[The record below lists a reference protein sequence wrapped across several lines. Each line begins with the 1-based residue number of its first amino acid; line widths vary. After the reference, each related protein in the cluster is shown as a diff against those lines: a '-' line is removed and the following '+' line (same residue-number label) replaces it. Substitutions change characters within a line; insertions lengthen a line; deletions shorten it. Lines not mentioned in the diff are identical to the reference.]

1 MSFTTHPSPRRIARA
16 ALSLGTAAALVATLG
31 APASFAAP
39 AKANGTEHAKAHTTI
54 SSLSSAQQKAG
65 FNRFV
70 ITYTDSALNAGGIN
84 WASPAGTQV
93 ATWSDALYAGITSD
107 VKSIDDLL
115 KVKTSY
121 VRTTA
126 QKATVVTLSSKL
138 TAEQAEKYMAALSSN
153 ASVASV
159 EPDLLRRPNARP
171 NGRTKAAATQ
181 AKPAAQAATTPEVT
195 APNDTLYPQ
204 QWNLHGTKGISAPEA
219 WQTTQGAGV
228 TVAVI
233 DSGIVKHP
241 DLDANVLPG
250 YDFITEP
257 SIARDGNGRDS
268 DPTDQGNWE
277 EAGVCDADSEASE
290 SNWHGTHV
298 AGSIAAIMNNK
309 RGIVG
314 VAPNSKILP
323 VRALGMCGGYDS
335 DIADAMV
342 WAAGGTVEG
351 VPANSNPAKIIN
363 LSLGGEGTCPA
374 TYSKAIAE
382 VNKRGAILVVAAGND
397 GQDTSKVAPAN
408 CGGSIVVGATD
419 QEGKRSDFSNYGKL
433 VDVSAPGSSIMST
446 VDLGTTV
453 SKGAGYTEYD
463 GTSMAAPQV
472 AGVIALMKSVDPSLT
487 AERAK
492 QILKQSSKPLTC
504 DVNAC
509 GSGIVNA
516 ASALAMVQGKK
527 DPNPQVKP
535 WPKRAPKH
543 PTRAARVGYVT
554 NPAVNHNP
562 PFLIT
567 PGGLIPGQ

>member
-1 MSFTTHPSPRRIARA
+1 MSFTTHPSARGIART
-16 ALSLGTAAALVATLG
+16 ALSLGTAATLVATLG
-31 APASFAAP
+31 TPASFAAP
-39 AKANGTEHAKAHTTI
+39 AKANSTERTKAHTTI

-70 ITYTDSALNAGGIN
+70 ITYTDSALNAGGVN

-93 ATWSDALYAGITSD
+93 ATWSDSLYQGLTSE
-107 VKSIDDLL
+107 VQSVDDLF
-115 KVKTSY
+115 KIKTNY

-126 QKATVVTLSSKL
+126 QKATVVTVSSKL
-138 TAEQAEKYMAALSSN
+138 TAEQAEKYMATLSSN
-153 ASVASV
+153 PSVASV
-159 EPDLLRRPNARP
+159 EPDLLRRSTART
-171 NGRTKAAATQ
+171 RTATTSKVAQ
-181 AKPAAQAATTPEVT
+181 VAQAAQASNQVV

-204 QWNLHGTKGISAPEA
+204 QWNLHGTKGLAAPEA
-219 WQTTQGAGV
+219 WKTIQGAGV

-277 EAGVCDADSEASE
+277 EAGVCGADSEASE

-314 VAPNSKILP
+314 VAPSTKILP

-433 VDVSAPGSSIMST
+433 VDVSAPGSGIMST

-453 SKGAGYTEYD
+453 STGAGYTEYD

-472 AGVIALMKSVDPSLT
+472 AGVIALMKSVDPSLN

-527 DPNPQVKP
+527 DPNPAAKP

-567 PGGLIPGQ
+567 AHGLIPGQ

>member
-1 MSFTTHPSPRRIARA
+1 MSFTTHPSARGVA
-16 ALSLGTAAALVATLG
+16 RTALSLGTAAALVTTLG

-39 AKANGTEHAKAHTTI
+39 AKANGAERAKAHTTI

-93 ATWSDALYAGITSD
+93 ATWSDALYAGISSD
-107 VKSIDDLL
+107 VKSIDELL

-138 TAEQAEKYMAALSSN
+138 TAEQAEKYMATLSSN
-153 ASVASV
+153 PSVASV
-159 EPDLLRRPNARP
+159 EPDLLRRSNARAR
-171 NGRTKAAATQ
+171 GAATSKVAQ
-181 AKPAAQAATTPEVT
+181 VAKVAQASDQVV

-204 QWNLHGTKGISAPEA
+204 QWNLHGTKGLAAPEA
-219 WQTTQGAGV
+219 WKTAQGAGV

-277 EAGVCDADSEASE
+277 EAGVCDADAEASE

-314 VAPNSKILP
+314 VAPSTKILP

-419 QEGKRSDFSNYGKL
+419 QDGKRSDFSNYGKL
-433 VDVSAPGSSIMST
+433 VDVSAPGSGIMST

-453 SKGAGYTEYD
+453 STGAGYTEYD

-527 DPNPQVKP
+527 DPNPVAKP

-567 PGGLIPGQ
+567 AHGLIPGQ

>member
-1 MSFTTHPSPRRIARA
+1 MSFTTHPSARRIART

-39 AKANGTEHAKAHTTI
+39 AKANGAERAKAHTTI

-93 ATWSDALYAGITSD
+93 STWSDALYQGISSD
-107 VKSIDDLL
+107 VKSIDELL

-138 TAEQAEKYMAALSSN
+138 TAEQAEKYMATLSSN
-153 ASVASV
+153 PSVASV
-159 EPDLLRRPNARP
+159 EPDLLRHSNARAR
-171 NGRTKAAATQ
+171 GAATSKVAQ
-181 AKPAAQAATTPEVT
+181 VAKAAQASDQVV

-204 QWNLHGTKGISAPEA
+204 QWNLHGTKGLAALEA
-219 WQTTQGAGV
+219 WKTTQGAGV

-419 QEGKRSDFSNYGKL
+419 QNGKRSDFSNYGKI

-453 SKGAGYTEYD
+453 STGAGYTEYD

-472 AGVIALMKSVDPSLT
+472 AGVIALMKSVDPSLN

-504 DVNAC
+504 DVNGC

-527 DPNPQVKP
+527 DPNPQAKP

-567 PGGLIPGQ
+567 PGGLIPGR

>member
-1 MSFTTHPSPRRIARA
+1 MSFTTHPSARGIART
-16 ALSLGTAAALVATLG
+16 ALSLGTAATLVATLG

-39 AKANGTEHAKAHTTI
+39 AKANSAERAKAHTTI
-54 SSLSSAQQKAG
+54 SSLSSEQQKAG

-93 ATWSDALYAGITSD
+93 ATWNDALYQGLTSE
-107 VKSIDDLL
+107 VKSVDDLF
-115 KVKTSY
+115 KIKTNY

-126 QKATVVTLSSKL
+126 QKATVVTVSSKL
-138 TAEQAEKYMAALSSN
+138 TAEQAEKYMATLSSN
-153 ASVASV
+153 PSVASV
-159 EPDLLRRPNARP
+159 EPDLLRRSTART
-171 NGRTKAAATQ
+171 RTATTSKVAQ
-181 AKPAAQAATTPEVT
+181 VAQAAQASNQVV

-204 QWNLHGTKGISAPEA
+204 QWNLHDAKGLAAPEA
-219 WQTTQGAGV
+219 WKTTQGAGV

-257 SIARDGNGRDS
+257 SIARDSNGRDS

-277 EAGVCDADSEASE
+277 EAGVCGADSEASE

-314 VAPNSKILP
+314 VAPSTKILP

-433 VDVSAPGSSIMST
+433 VDVSAPGSGIMST

-453 SKGAGYTEYD
+453 STGAGYTEYD

-527 DPNPQVKP
+527 DPNPAAKP

-567 PGGLIPGQ
+567 AHGLIPGQ

>member
-1 MSFTTHPSPRRIARA
+1 MSFTTHPSARGVA
-16 ALSLGTAAALVATLG
+16 RTALSLGTAAALVTTLG

-39 AKANGTEHAKAHTTI
+39 AKANGAERAKAHTTI

-93 ATWSDALYAGITSD
+93 ATWSDALYAGISSD
-107 VKSIDDLL
+107 VKSIDELL

-138 TAEQAEKYMAALSSN
+138 TAEQAEKYMATLSSN
-153 ASVASV
+153 PSVASV
-159 EPDLLRRPNARP
+159 EPDLLRRSNARAR
-171 NGRTKAAATQ
+171 GAATSKVAQ
-181 AKPAAQAATTPEVT
+181 VAKVAQASDQVV

-204 QWNLHGTKGISAPEA
+204 QWNLHGTKGLAAPEA
-219 WQTTQGAGV
+219 WKTAQGAGV

-277 EAGVCDADSEASE
+277 EAGVCDAYSEASE

-314 VAPNSKILP
+314 VAPSTKILP

-419 QEGKRSDFSNYGKL
+419 QDGKRSDFSNYGKL
-433 VDVSAPGSSIMST
+433 VDVSAPGSGIMST

-453 SKGAGYTEYD
+453 STGAGYTEYD

-527 DPNPQVKP
+527 DPNPVAKP

-567 PGGLIPGQ
+567 AHGLIPGQ

>member
-1 MSFTTHPSPRRIARA
+1 MSFTTHPSSRRIARV
-16 ALSLGTAAALVATLG
+16 ALSMGTAAALVASLG
-31 APASFAAP
+31 APATFAAP
-39 AKANGTEHAKAHTTI
+39 AQANSTERAKAHTTI
-54 SSLSSAQQKAG
+54 SSLSSEQQKAG

-70 ITYTDSALNAGGIN
+70 ITYTDSALNAGDIN

-93 ATWSDALYAGITSD
+93 ATWSDSLYQGLTSE
-107 VKSIDDLL
+107 VKSVDDLF
-115 KVKTSY
+115 KIKTNY

-126 QKATVVTLSSKL
+126 QKATVVTTSSKL

-153 ASVASV
+153 ASVESV
-159 EPDLLRRPNARP
+159 EPDLLRRSTAR
-171 NGRTKAAATQ
+171 RQATSTLAKAATALKTQ
-181 AKPAAQAATTPEVT
+181 AAVT
-195 APNDTLYPQ
+195 PNDTLYPQ
-204 QWNLHGTKGISAPEA
+204 QWNLHDAKGISTPEA
-219 WQTTQGAGV
+219 WATTQGSGV

-257 SIARDGNGRDS
+257 SIARDGNGRDA

-277 EAGVCDADSEASE
+277 EAGVCAADSEASE

-309 RGIVG
+309 RGIAG
-314 VAPNSKILP
+314 VAPNAKILP
-323 VRALGMCGGYDS
+323 LRALGMCGGYDS

-351 VPANSNPAKIIN
+351 VPANTHPAQIIN

-397 GQDTSKVAPAN
+397 NQDTSKIAPAN
-408 CGGSIVVGATD
+408 CGGSIVVGSTN
-419 QEGKRSDFSNYGKL
+419 QKGQRSDFSNYGKI
-433 VDVSAPGSSIMST
+433 VDVSAPGDGIMST

-453 SKGAGYTEYD
+453 STGAGYTEYD

-472 AGVIALMKSVDPSLT
+472 AGIIALMKSVDSSLT
-487 AERAK
+487 ADRAK
-492 QILKQSSKPLTC
+492 QVLKQSAKPLTC
-504 DVNAC
+504 NVNAC
-509 GSGIVNA
+509 GAGIANA
-516 ASALAMVQGKK
+516 ASALEVLQGKNATPAHPK
-527 DPNPQVKP
+527 
-535 WPKRAPKH
+535 PKRAPKY
-543 PTRAARVGYVT
+543 PTRAARTGYVT
-554 NPAVNHNP
+554 NPTTNHNP

>member
-1 MSFTTHPSPRRIARA
+1 MSFTTHPSARGVA
-16 ALSLGTAAALVATLG
+16 RTALSLGTAAALVTTLG

-39 AKANGTEHAKAHTTI
+39 AKANGAERAKAHTTI

-93 ATWSDALYAGITSD
+93 ATWNDGLYQGLTSE
-107 VKSIDDLL
+107 VKSVDDLF
-115 KVKTSY
+115 KIKTSY

-153 ASVASV
+153 PSVASV
-159 EPDLLRRPNARP
+159 EPDLLRRSNART
-171 NGRTKAAATQ
+171 RTAANSKVAQ
-181 AKPAAQAATTPEVT
+181 VAQAAQASNQVV

-204 QWNLHGTKGISAPEA
+204 QWNLHGTKSLATPEA
-219 WQTTQGAGV
+219 WKTTQGAGV

-277 EAGVCDADSEASE
+277 EAGVCGADAEASE

-314 VAPNSKILP
+314 VAPSTKILP

-419 QEGKRSDFSNYGKL
+419 QNGKRSDFSNYGKI

-453 SKGAGYTEYD
+453 STGAGYTEYD

-472 AGVIALMKSVDPSLT
+472 AGVIALMKSVDPSLN

-504 DVNAC
+504 DVNGC

-527 DPNPQVKP
+527 DPNPQAKP

-567 PGGLIPGQ
+567 AHGLIPGQ

>member
-1 MSFTTHPSPRRIARA
+1 MSFTTHPSARGIART
-16 ALSLGTAAALVATLG
+16 ALSLGTAATLVATLG

-39 AKANGTEHAKAHTTI
+39 AKANSAERAKAHTTI
-54 SSLSSAQQKAG
+54 SSLSSKQQKAG

-70 ITYTDSALNAGGIN
+70 ITYTDSALNAGGVN

-93 ATWSDALYAGITSD
+93 ATWSDSLYQGLTSE
-107 VKSIDDLL
+107 VKSVDDLF
-115 KVKTSY
+115 KIKTNY

-138 TAEQAEKYMAALSSN
+138 TAEQAEKYMATLSSN
-153 ASVASV
+153 PSVASV
-159 EPDLLRRPNARP
+159 EPDLLRRSTART
-171 NGRTKAAATQ
+171 RTATTSKVAQ
-181 AKPAAQAATTPEVT
+181 VAQASNQVV

-204 QWNLHGTKGISAPEA
+204 QWNLHGTKGLAAPEA
-219 WQTTQGAGV
+219 WKTIQGAGV

-277 EAGVCDADSEASE
+277 EAGVCGADSEASE

-314 VAPNSKILP
+314 VAPSTKILP

-408 CGGSIVVGATD
+408 CGGSIVGGATD

-433 VDVSAPGSSIMST
+433 VDVSAPGSGIMST

-453 SKGAGYTEYD
+453 STGAGYTEYD

-527 DPNPQVKP
+527 DPNPAAKP

-554 NPAVNHNP
+554 NPAINHNP

-567 PGGLIPGQ
+567 AHGLIPGQ

>member
-1 MSFTTHPSPRRIARA
+1 MSFTTHPSARGVA
-16 ALSLGTAAALVATLG
+16 RTALSLGTAATLVATLG

-39 AKANGTEHAKAHTTI
+39 AQANSAEHAKAHTTI
-54 SSLSSAQQKAG
+54 SSLSSEQQKAG

-93 ATWSDALYAGITSD
+93 ATWNDALYRGLTSE
-107 VKSIDDLL
+107 VKSVDDLF
-115 KVKTSY
+115 KIKTSY

-153 ASVASV
+153 PSVASV
-159 EPDLLRRPNARP
+159 EPDLLRRSNART
-171 NGRTKAAATQ
+171 RTAANSKVAQ
-181 AKPAAQAATTPEVT
+181 VAQAAQASNQVV

-204 QWNLHGTKGISAPEA
+204 QWNLHGTKGLATPEA
-219 WQTTQGAGV
+219 WKTTQGAGV

-277 EAGVCDADSEASE
+277 EAGVCGADAEASE

-314 VAPNSKILP
+314 VAPSTKILP

-374 TYSKAIAE
+374 TYSKAITE

-419 QEGKRSDFSNYGKL
+419 QNGKRSDFSNYGKL

-472 AGVIALMKSVDPSLT
+472 AGVIALMKSVDPSLN

-504 DVNAC
+504 DVNGC

-527 DPNPQVKP
+527 DPNPQAKP

-567 PGGLIPGQ
+567 AHGLIPGQ

>member
-1 MSFTTHPSPRRIARA
+1 MSFTTHPSSRRVTRA
-16 ALSLGTAAALVATLG
+16 ALSTGTAAALVASLG
-31 APASFAAP
+31 APATFAAP
-39 AKANGTEHAKAHTTI
+39 AQTSNAARAAAHTTI
-54 SSLSSAQQKAG
+54 SSLSPEQQKAG

-70 ITYTDSALNAGGIN
+70 ITYTDNALNAGGIN

-93 ATWSDALYAGITSD
+93 ATWNDALYQGLTSE
-107 VKSIDDLL
+107 VKGVDDLF
-115 KVKTSY
+115 KIKTNY
-121 VRTTA
+121 VRTTS
-126 QKATVVTLSSKL
+126 QKATVVTTSSKL
-138 TAEQAEKYMAALSSN
+138 TAEQAEKYMATLSSN

-159 EPDLLRRPNARP
+159 EPDLLRHSSTRAR
-171 NGRTKAAATQ
+171 GAATSKVAQ
-181 AKPAAQAATTPEVT
+181 VAQAAQASNQAIT
-195 APNDTLYPQ
+195 PNDTLYPQ
-204 QWNLHGTKGISAPEA
+204 QWNLHDAKGISAPEA
-219 WQTTQGAGV
+219 WKTTQGAGV

-257 SIARDGNGRDS
+257 SIARDGNGRDA

-277 EAGVCDADSEASE
+277 EAGVCDSGSEASD

-314 VAPNSKILP
+314 VAPSSKILP

-351 VPANSNPAKIIN
+351 VPANSHPAKIIN

-397 GQDTSKVAPAN
+397 GQDASKVAPAN
-408 CGGSIVVGATD
+408 CGGSIVVGSTD
-419 QEGKRSDFSNYGKL
+419 QKGKRSDFSNYGKI
-433 VDVSAPGSSIMST
+433 VDVSAPGNTIMST

-453 SKGAGYTEYD
+453 STGAGYTEYD

-472 AGVIALMKSVDPSLT
+472 AGIIALMKSVDPSLT

-509 GSGIVNA
+509 GAGIVNA
-516 ASALAMVQGKK
+516 ASALAQLHGKQE
-527 DPNPQVKP
+527 PIVKP

-554 NPAVNHNP
+554 NPVVNHNP

-567 PGGLIPGQ
+567 GQGLIPGQ

>member
-1 MSFTTHPSPRRIARA
+1 MSFTTHPSARGVA
-16 ALSLGTAAALVATLG
+16 RTALSLGTAAALVTTLG

-39 AKANGTEHAKAHTTI
+39 AKANGAERAKAHTTI

-93 ATWSDALYAGITSD
+93 ATWNDALYQGLTSE
-107 VKSIDDLL
+107 VKSVDDLF
-115 KVKTSY
+115 KIKTSY

-153 ASVASV
+153 PSVASV
-159 EPDLLRRPNARP
+159 EPDLLRRSNART
-171 NGRTKAAATQ
+171 RTAANSKVAQ
-181 AKPAAQAATTPEVT
+181 VAQAAQASNQVV

-257 SIARDGNGRDS
+257 AIARDGNGRDS

-277 EAGVCDADSEASE
+277 EEGVCDSGSEASE

-298 AGSIAAIMNNK
+298 AGSIAAVMNNK

-314 VAPNSKILP
+314 VAPSTKILP

-419 QEGKRSDFSNYGKL
+419 QNGKRSDFSNYGKI
-433 VDVSAPGSSIMST
+433 VDVSAPGSNIMST

-453 SKGAGYTEYD
+453 STGAGYTEYD

-472 AGVIALMKSVDPSLT
+472 AGVIALMKSVDPSLN

-504 DVNAC
+504 DVNGC

-527 DPNPQVKP
+527 DPNPQAKP

-567 PGGLIPGQ
+567 AHGLIPGQ

>member
-1 MSFTTHPSPRRIARA
+1 MSFTTHPSSRRIARV
-16 ALSLGTAAALVATLG
+16 ALSMGTAAALVASLG
-31 APASFAAP
+31 APATFAAP
-39 AKANGTEHAKAHTTI
+39 AQANSTERAKAHTTI
-54 SSLSSAQQKAG
+54 SSLSSEQQKAG

-70 ITYTDSALNAGGIN
+70 ITYTDDALNAGDIN

-93 ATWSDALYAGITSD
+93 ATWSDSLYQGLTSE
-107 VKSIDDLL
+107 VKSVDDLF
-115 KVKTSY
+115 KIKTNY

-126 QKATVVTLSSKL
+126 QKATVVTVSSKL
-138 TAEQAEKYMAALSSN
+138 TAEQAEKYMATLSSN
-153 ASVASV
+153 PSVESV
-159 EPDLLRRPNARP
+159 EPDLLRRSTAR
-171 NGRTKAAATQ
+171 RQATSTLAKAASASKTQ
-181 AKPAAQAATTPEVT
+181 AAVT
-195 APNDTLYPQ
+195 PNDTLYPQ
-204 QWNLHGTKGISAPEA
+204 QWNLHDAKGISTPEA
-219 WQTTQGAGV
+219 WATTQGSGV

-257 SIARDGNGRDS
+257 SIARDGNGRDA

-277 EAGVCDADSEASE
+277 EAGVCAADSEASE

-309 RGIVG
+309 RGIAG
-314 VAPNSKILP
+314 VAPNAKILP
-323 VRALGMCGGYDS
+323 LRALGMCGGYDS

-351 VPANSNPAKIIN
+351 VPANTHPAQIIN

-397 GQDTSKVAPAN
+397 NQDTSKIAPAN
-408 CGGSIVVGATD
+408 CGGSIVVGSTN
-419 QEGKRSDFSNYGKL
+419 QKGQRSDFSNYGKI
-433 VDVSAPGSSIMST
+433 VDVSAPGDGIMST

-453 SKGAGYTEYD
+453 STGAGYTEYD

-472 AGVIALMKSVDPSLT
+472 AGIIALMKSVDPSLT
-487 AERAK
+487 ADRAK
-492 QILKQSSKPLTC
+492 QVLKQSAKPLTC
-504 DVNAC
+504 NVNAC
-509 GSGIVNA
+509 GAGIANA
-516 ASALAMVQGKK
+516 ASALEVLQGKNATPAHPK
-527 DPNPQVKP
+527 
-535 WPKRAPKH
+535 PKRAPKY
-543 PTRAARVGYVT
+543 PTRAARTGYVT
-554 NPAVNHNP
+554 NPTTNHNP

>member
-1 MSFTTHPSPRRIARA
+1 MSFTTHPSARGVARA

-31 APASFAAP
+31 TPASFAAP
-39 AKANGTEHAKAHTTI
+39 AKANGAERAKAHTTI

-93 ATWSDALYAGITSD
+93 ATWSDSLYQGISSD
-107 VKSIDDLL
+107 VKSIDELL

-153 ASVASV
+153 PSVASV
-159 EPDLLRRPNARP
+159 EPDLLRRSNARAR
-171 NGRTKAAATQ
+171 GAATSKVAQ
-181 AKPAAQAATTPEVT
+181 VAKAAQASDQVV

-204 QWNLHGTKGISAPEA
+204 QWNLHGTKGLAAPEA
-219 WQTTQGAGV
+219 WKTTQGAGV

>member
-1 MSFTTHPSPRRIARA
+1 MSFTTHPSARGVA
-16 ALSLGTAAALVATLG
+16 RTALSLGTAAALVTTLG

-39 AKANGTEHAKAHTTI
+39 AKANGAERAKAHTTI

-93 ATWSDALYAGITSD
+93 ATWNDGLYQGLTSE
-107 VKSIDDLL
+107 VKSVDDLF
-115 KVKTSY
+115 KIKTSY

-153 ASVASV
+153 PSVASV
-159 EPDLLRRPNARP
+159 EPDLLRRSNART
-171 NGRTKAAATQ
+171 RTAATSKVAQ
-181 AKPAAQAATTPEVT
+181 VAQAAQASNQVV

-204 QWNLHGTKGISAPEA
+204 QWNLHGTKGLAAPEA
-219 WQTTQGAGV
+219 WKTAQGAGV

-277 EAGVCDADSEASE
+277 EAGVCGADAEASE

-314 VAPNSKILP
+314 VAPSTKILP

-397 GQDTSKVAPAN
+397 GQDASKVAPAN

-419 QEGKRSDFSNYGKL
+419 QNGKRSDFSNYGKI
-433 VDVSAPGSSIMST
+433 VDVSAPGSNIMST

-453 SKGAGYTEYD
+453 STGAGYTEYD

-472 AGVIALMKSVDPSLT
+472 AGVIALMKSVDPSLN

-504 DVNAC
+504 DVNGC

-527 DPNPQVKP
+527 DPNPQAKP

-567 PGGLIPGQ
+567 AHGLIPGQ

>member
-1 MSFTTHPSPRRIARA
+1 MSFTTHPSSRRIARV
-16 ALSLGTAAALVATLG
+16 ALSMGTAAALVASLG
-31 APASFAAP
+31 APATFAAP
-39 AKANGTEHAKAHTTI
+39 AQTSNAARAAAHTTI
-54 SSLSSAQQKAG
+54 SSLSSDQQKAG

-70 ITYTDSALNAGGIN
+70 ITYTDNALNAGGIN

-93 ATWSDALYAGITSD
+93 ATWSDSLYSGITAD
-107 VKSIDDLL
+107 VQKIDDLL
-115 KVKTSY
+115 NIKTSY

-159 EPDLLRRPNARP
+159 EPDLMRRSSAR
-171 NGRTKAAATQ
+171 RQATSTLAKAASASKTQ
-181 AKPAAQAATTPEVT
+181 AAVT
-195 APNDTLYPQ
+195 PNDTLYPQ
-204 QWNLHGTKGISAPEA
+204 QWNLHDAKGISTPEA
-219 WQTTQGAGV
+219 WATTQGSGV

-277 EAGVCDADSEASE
+277 EAGVCGADSEASE

-309 RGIVG
+309 RGIAG
-314 VAPNSKILP
+314 VAPNAKILP
-323 VRALGMCGGYDS
+323 LRALGMCGGYDS

-351 VPANSNPAKIIN
+351 VPANTHPAQIIN

-397 GQDTSKVAPAN
+397 DQDTSKIAPAN
-408 CGGSIVVGATD
+408 CGGSIVVGSTN
-419 QEGKRSDFSNYGKL
+419 QKGQRSDFSNYGKI
-433 VDVSAPGSSIMST
+433 VDVSAPGDGIMST

-453 SKGAGYTEYD
+453 STGAGYTEYD

-472 AGVIALMKSVDPSLT
+472 AGIIALMKSVDPSLT
-487 AERAK
+487 ADRAK
-492 QILKQSSKPLTC
+492 QVLKQSAKPLTC

-509 GSGIVNA
+509 GAGIANA
-516 ASALAMVQGKK
+516 ASALEVLQGKNATPAHPK
-527 DPNPQVKP
+527 
-535 WPKRAPKH
+535 PKRAPKY
-543 PTRAARVGYVT
+543 PTRAARTGYVT
-554 NPAVNHNP
+554 NPTTNHNP

-567 PGGLIPGQ
+567 PNGLIPGQ

>member
-1 MSFTTHPSPRRIARA
+1 MSFTTHPSSRRIARV
-16 ALSLGTAAALVATLG
+16 ALSMGTAAALVASLG
-31 APASFAAP
+31 APATFAAP
-39 AKANGTEHAKAHTTI
+39 AQANSTERAKAHTTI
-54 SSLSSAQQKAG
+54 SSLSSEQQKAG

-70 ITYTDSALNAGGIN
+70 ITYTDSALNAGDIN

-93 ATWSDALYAGITSD
+93 ATWSDSLYQGLTSE
-107 VKSIDDLL
+107 VKSVDDLF
-115 KVKTSY
+115 KIKTNY

-126 QKATVVTLSSKL
+126 QKATVVTVSSKL
-138 TAEQAEKYMAALSSN
+138 TAEQAEKYMATLSSN
-153 ASVASV
+153 PSVESV
-159 EPDLLRRPNARP
+159 EPDLLRRSTAR
-171 NGRTKAAATQ
+171 RQATSTLAKAATALKTQ
-181 AKPAAQAATTPEVT
+181 AAVT
-195 APNDTLYPQ
+195 PNDTLYPQ
-204 QWNLHGTKGISAPEA
+204 QWNLHDAKGISTPEA
-219 WQTTQGAGV
+219 WATTQGSGV

-257 SIARDGNGRDS
+257 SIARDGNGRDA

-277 EAGVCDADSEASE
+277 EAGVCAADSEASE

-309 RGIVG
+309 RGIAG
-314 VAPNSKILP
+314 VAPNAKILP
-323 VRALGMCGGYDS
+323 LRALGMCGGYDS

-351 VPANSNPAKIIN
+351 VPANTHPAQIIN

-397 GQDTSKVAPAN
+397 DQDTSKIAPAN
-408 CGGSIVVGATD
+408 CGGSIVVGSTN
-419 QEGKRSDFSNYGKL
+419 QKGQRSDFSNYGKI
-433 VDVSAPGSSIMST
+433 VDVSAPGDGIMST

-453 SKGAGYTEYD
+453 STGAGYTEYD

-472 AGVIALMKSVDPSLT
+472 AGIIALMKSVDPSLT
-487 AERAK
+487 ADRAK
-492 QILKQSSKPLTC
+492 QVLKQSAKPLTC
-504 DVNAC
+504 NVNAC
-509 GSGIVNA
+509 GAGIANA
-516 ASALAMVQGKK
+516 ASALEVLQGKNATPAHPK
-527 DPNPQVKP
+527 
-535 WPKRAPKH
+535 PKRAPKY
-543 PTRAARVGYVT
+543 PTRTARTGYVT
-554 NPAVNHNP
+554 NPTTNHNP

>member
-1 MSFTTHPSPRRIARA
+1 MSFTTHPSARGVA
-16 ALSLGTAAALVATLG
+16 RTALSLGTAAALVTTLG

-39 AKANGTEHAKAHTTI
+39 AKANGAERAKAHTTI
-54 SSLSSAQQKAG
+54 SSLSSEQQKAG

-93 ATWSDALYAGITSD
+93 ATWNDALYQGLTSE
-107 VKSIDDLL
+107 VKSVDDLF
-115 KVKTSY
+115 KIKTNY

-138 TAEQAEKYMAALSSN
+138 TAEQAEKYMATLSSN
-153 ASVASV
+153 PSVASV
-159 EPDLLRRPNARP
+159 EPDLLRRSTARAR
-171 NGRTKAAATQ
+171 GAATSKVAQ
-181 AKPAAQAATTPEVT
+181 VAQASNQAV

-204 QWNLHGTKGISAPEA
+204 QWNLHGTKGLATPEA
-219 WQTTQGAGV
+219 WKTTQGAGV

-277 EAGVCDADSEASE
+277 EAGVCGADAEASE

-314 VAPNSKILP
+314 VAPSTKILP

-419 QEGKRSDFSNYGKL
+419 QNGKRSDFSNYGKI
-433 VDVSAPGSSIMST
+433 VDVSAPGSNIMST

-453 SKGAGYTEYD
+453 STGAGYTEYD

-472 AGVIALMKSVDPSLT
+472 AGVIALMKSVDPSLN

-504 DVNAC
+504 DVNGC

-527 DPNPQVKP
+527 DPNPQAKP

-567 PGGLIPGQ
+567 AHGLIPGQ

>member
-1 MSFTTHPSPRRIARA
+1 MSFTTHPSARGVA
-16 ALSLGTAAALVATLG
+16 RTALSLGTAAALVTTLG

-39 AKANGTEHAKAHTTI
+39 AKANGAERAKAHTAI
-54 SSLSSAQQKAG
+54 SSLSSEQQKAG

-93 ATWSDALYAGITSD
+93 ATWNDALYQGLTSE
-107 VKSIDDLL
+107 VKSVDDLF
-115 KVKTSY
+115 KIKTNY

-138 TAEQAEKYMAALSSN
+138 TAEQAEKYMATLSSN
-153 ASVASV
+153 PSVASV
-159 EPDLLRRPNARP
+159 EPDLLRRSTARAR
-171 NGRTKAAATQ
+171 GAATSKVAQ
-181 AKPAAQAATTPEVT
+181 VAQASNQAV

-204 QWNLHGTKGISAPEA
+204 QWNLHGTKGLAAPEA
-219 WQTTQGAGV
+219 WKTTQGAGV

-277 EAGVCDADSEASE
+277 EAGVCGADAEASE

-314 VAPNSKILP
+314 VAPSTKILP

-419 QEGKRSDFSNYGKL
+419 QNGKRSDFSNYGKI
-433 VDVSAPGSSIMST
+433 VDVSAPGSNIMST

-453 SKGAGYTEYD
+453 STGAGYTEYD

-472 AGVIALMKSVDPSLT
+472 AGVIALMKSVDPSLN

-527 DPNPQVKP
+527 DPNPQAKP

-567 PGGLIPGQ
+567 AHGLIPGQ

>member
-1 MSFTTHPSPRRIARA
+1 M
-16 ALSLGTAAALVATLG
+16 
-31 APASFAAP
+31 
-39 AKANGTEHAKAHTTI
+39 
-54 SSLSSAQQKAG
+54 
-65 FNRFV
+65 
-70 ITYTDSALNAGGIN
+70 
-84 WASPAGTQV
+84 
-93 ATWSDALYAGITSD
+93 
-107 VKSIDDLL
+107 
-115 KVKTSY
+115 
-121 VRTTA
+121 
-126 QKATVVTLSSKL
+126 
-138 TAEQAEKYMAALSSN
+138 
-153 ASVASV
+153 
-159 EPDLLRRPNARP
+159 
-171 NGRTKAAATQ
+171 
-181 AKPAAQAATTPEVT
+181 
-195 APNDTLYPQ
+195 
-204 QWNLHGTKGISAPEA
+204 
-219 WQTTQGAGV
+219 

-277 EAGVCDADSEASE
+277 EAGVCGADSEASE

-314 VAPNSKILP
+314 VAPSTKILP

-335 DIADAMV
+335 DIADAMI

-433 VDVSAPGSSIMST
+433 VDVSAPGSGIMST

-453 SKGAGYTEYD
+453 STGAGYTEYD

-527 DPNPQVKP
+527 DPNPAAKP

-567 PGGLIPGQ
+567 AHGLIPGQ

>member
-1 MSFTTHPSPRRIARA
+1 MSFTTHPSARGIART
-16 ALSLGTAAALVATLG
+16 ALSLGTAATLVATLG

-39 AKANGTEHAKAHTTI
+39 TKANSTERTKAHTTI

-70 ITYTDSALNAGGIN
+70 ITYTDSALNAGGVN

-93 ATWSDALYAGITSD
+93 ATWSDSLYQGLASE
-107 VKSIDDLL
+107 VKSVDDLF
-115 KVKTSY
+115 KIKTNY

-153 ASVASV
+153 PSVASV
-159 EPDLLRRPNARP
+159 EPDLLRRSNART
-171 NGRTKAAATQ
+171 RTATTSKVAQ
-181 AKPAAQAATTPEVT
+181 VAQASQASNQVV

-204 QWNLHGTKGISAPEA
+204 QWNLHGTKGLAAPEA
-219 WQTTQGAGV
+219 WKTTQGAGV

-277 EAGVCDADSEASE
+277 EAGVCGADSEASE

-314 VAPNSKILP
+314 VAPSTKILP

-335 DIADAMV
+335 DIADAMI

-433 VDVSAPGSSIMST
+433 VDVSAPGSGIMST

-453 SKGAGYTEYD
+453 STGAGYTEYD

-527 DPNPQVKP
+527 DPNPAAKP

-567 PGGLIPGQ
+567 PGGLIPGR

>member
-1 MSFTTHPSPRRIARA
+1 MSFTTHPSSRRIARV
-16 ALSLGTAAALVATLG
+16 ALSMGTAAALVASLG
-31 APASFAAP
+31 APATFAAP
-39 AKANGTEHAKAHTTI
+39 AQTSNAARAAAHTTI
-54 SSLSSAQQKAG
+54 SSLSSEQQKAG

-70 ITYTDSALNAGGIN
+70 ITYTDSALNAGDIN

-93 ATWSDALYAGITSD
+93 ATWSDSLYQGLTSE
-107 VKSIDDLL
+107 VKSVDDLF
-115 KVKTSY
+115 KIKTNY

-126 QKATVVTLSSKL
+126 QKATVVTTSSKL

-159 EPDLLRRPNARP
+159 EPDLMRRSSAR
-171 NGRTKAAATQ
+171 RQATSTLAKAASASKTQ
-181 AKPAAQAATTPEVT
+181 AAVT
-195 APNDTLYPQ
+195 PNDTLYPQ
-204 QWNLHGTKGISAPEA
+204 QWNLHDAKGISTPEA
-219 WQTTQGAGV
+219 WATTQGSGV

-257 SIARDGNGRDS
+257 SIARDGNGRDA

-277 EAGVCDADSEASE
+277 EAGVCAADSEASE

-309 RGIVG
+309 RGIAG
-314 VAPNSKILP
+314 VAPNAKILP
-323 VRALGMCGGYDS
+323 LRALGMCGGYDS

-351 VPANSNPAKIIN
+351 VPANTHPAQIIN

-397 GQDTSKVAPAN
+397 DQDTSKIAPAN
-408 CGGSIVVGATD
+408 CGGSIVVGSTN
-419 QEGKRSDFSNYGKL
+419 QKGQRSDFSNYGKI
-433 VDVSAPGSSIMST
+433 VDVSAPGDGIMST

-453 SKGAGYTEYD
+453 STGAGYTEYD

-472 AGVIALMKSVDPSLT
+472 AGIIALMKSVDPSLT
-487 AERAK
+487 ADRAK
-492 QILKQSSKPLTC
+492 QVLKQSAKPLTC
-504 DVNAC
+504 NVNAC
-509 GSGIVNA
+509 GAGIANA
-516 ASALAMVQGKK
+516 ASALEVLQGKNATPAHPK
-527 DPNPQVKP
+527 
-535 WPKRAPKH
+535 PKRAPKY
-543 PTRAARVGYVT
+543 PTRAARTGYVT
-554 NPAVNHNP
+554 NPTTNHNP

>member
-1 MSFTTHPSPRRIARA
+1 MSFTTHPSARGVA
-16 ALSLGTAAALVATLG
+16 RTALSLGTAAALVTTLG

-39 AKANGTEHAKAHTTI
+39 AKANGAERAKAHTTI

-93 ATWSDALYAGITSD
+93 ATWNDGLYQGLTSE
-107 VKSIDDLL
+107 VKSVDDLF
-115 KVKTSY
+115 KIKTSY

-153 ASVASV
+153 PSVASV
-159 EPDLLRRPNARP
+159 EPDLLRRSNART
-171 NGRTKAAATQ
+171 RTAATSKVAQ
-181 AKPAAQAATTPEVT
+181 VAQAAQASNQVV

-204 QWNLHGTKGISAPEA
+204 QWNLHGTKGLAAPEA
-219 WQTTQGAGV
+219 WKTAQGAGV

-277 EAGVCDADSEASE
+277 EAGVCGADAEASE

-314 VAPNSKILP
+314 VAPSTKILP

-397 GQDTSKVAPAN
+397 GQDASKVAPAN

-419 QEGKRSDFSNYGKL
+419 QNGKRSDFSNYGKI
-433 VDVSAPGSSIMST
+433 VDVSAPGSNIMST
-446 VDLGTTV
+446 VNLGTTV
-453 SKGAGYTEYD
+453 STGAGYTEYD

-472 AGVIALMKSVDPSLT
+472 AGVIALMKSVDPSLN

-504 DVNAC
+504 DVNGC

-527 DPNPQVKP
+527 DPNPQAKP

-567 PGGLIPGQ
+567 AHGLIPGQ

>member
-1 MSFTTHPSPRRIARA
+1 MSFTTHPSSRRIARV
-16 ALSLGTAAALVATLG
+16 ALSMGTAAALVASLG
-31 APASFAAP
+31 APATFAAP
-39 AKANGTEHAKAHTTI
+39 AQTSNAARAAAHTTI
-54 SSLSSAQQKAG
+54 SSLSSDQQKAG

-70 ITYTDSALNAGGIN
+70 ITYTDNALNAGGIN
-84 WASPAGTQV
+84 WASPAGTQA
-93 ATWSDALYAGITSD
+93 ATWSDSLYSGITAD
-107 VKSIDDLL
+107 VQKIDDLL
-115 KVKTSY
+115 NVKTNY
-121 VRTTA
+121 VRTTS

-159 EPDLLRRPNARP
+159 EPDLMRRSSAR
-171 NGRTKAAATQ
+171 RQATSTLAKAASASKTQ
-181 AKPAAQAATTPEVT
+181 AAVT
-195 APNDTLYPQ
+195 PNDTLYPQ
-204 QWNLHGTKGISAPEA
+204 QWNLHDAKGISTPEA
-219 WQTTQGAGV
+219 WATTHGSGV

-277 EAGVCDADSEASE
+277 EAGVCGADSEASE

-309 RGIVG
+309 RGIAG
-314 VAPNSKILP
+314 VAPNAKILP
-323 VRALGMCGGYDS
+323 LRALGMCGGYDS

-351 VPANSNPAKIIN
+351 VPANTHPAQIIN

-397 GQDTSKVAPAN
+397 DQDTSKIAPAN
-408 CGGSIVVGATD
+408 CGGSIVVGSTN
-419 QEGKRSDFSNYGKL
+419 QKGQRSDFSNYGKI
-433 VDVSAPGSSIMST
+433 VDVSAPGDGIMST

-453 SKGAGYTEYD
+453 STGAGYTEYD

-472 AGVIALMKSVDPSLT
+472 AGIIALMKSVDPSLT
-487 AERAK
+487 ADRAK
-492 QILKQSSKPLTC
+492 QVLKQSAKPLTC

-509 GSGIVNA
+509 GAGIANA
-516 ASALAMVQGKK
+516 ASALEVLQGKNATPAHPK
-527 DPNPQVKP
+527 
-535 WPKRAPKH
+535 PKRAPKY
-543 PTRAARVGYVT
+543 PTRAARTGYVT
-554 NPAVNHNP
+554 NPTTNHNP

-567 PGGLIPGQ
+567 PNGLIPGQ

>member
-1 MSFTTHPSPRRIARA
+1 MSITTHPSARRIART

-39 AKANGTEHAKAHTTI
+39 AKANGAERAKAHTTI
-54 SSLSSAQQKAG
+54 SSLSSGQQKAG

-70 ITYTDSALNAGGIN
+70 ITYTDSALNSGGIN

-93 ATWSDALYAGITSD
+93 ATWSDALYQGISSD
-107 VKSIDDLL
+107 VKSVDELL

-138 TAEQAEKYMAALSSN
+138 TAEQAEKYMATLSSN
-153 ASVASV
+153 PSVASV
-159 EPDLLRRPNARP
+159 EPDLLRHSNARAR
-171 NGRTKAAATQ
+171 GAATSKVAQ
-181 AKPAAQAATTPEVT
+181 VAQAAQASNQVV

-204 QWNLHGTKGISAPEA
+204 QWNLHGTKGLATPEA
-219 WQTTQGAGV
+219 WKTTLGAGV

-241 DLDANVLPG
+241 DLNDNVLPG

-492 QILKQSSKPLTC
+492 QILKQSAKPLTC
-504 DVNAC
+504 DVNGC

-527 DPNPQVKP
+527 DPNPTAKP

-562 PFLIT
+562 PVLIT
-567 PGGLIPGQ
+567 PHGLIPGQ

>member
-1 MSFTTHPSPRRIARA
+1 MSFTTHPSSRRIARV
-16 ALSLGTAAALVATLG
+16 ALSMGTAAALVASLG
-31 APASFAAP
+31 APATFAAP
-39 AKANGTEHAKAHTTI
+39 AQTSNAARTAAHTTI
-54 SSLSSAQQKAG
+54 SSLSSDQQKAG

-70 ITYTDSALNAGGIN
+70 ITYTDNALNAGGIN

-93 ATWSDALYAGITSD
+93 ATWSDSLYSGITAD
-107 VKSIDDLL
+107 VQKIDDLL
-115 KVKTSY
+115 NIKTSY

-159 EPDLLRRPNARP
+159 EPDLMRRSSAR
-171 NGRTKAAATQ
+171 RQATSTLAKAASASKTQ
-181 AKPAAQAATTPEVT
+181 AAVT
-195 APNDTLYPQ
+195 PNDTLYPQ
-204 QWNLHGTKGISAPEA
+204 QWNLHDAKGISTPEA
-219 WQTTQGAGV
+219 WATTQGSGV

-250 YDFITEP
+250 YDFITDP

-277 EAGVCDADSEASE
+277 EAGVCGADSEASE

-309 RGIVG
+309 RGIAG
-314 VAPNSKILP
+314 VAPNAKILP
-323 VRALGMCGGYDS
+323 LRALGMCGGYDS

-351 VPANSNPAKIIN
+351 VPANTHPAQIIN

-397 GQDTSKVAPAN
+397 GQDTSKIAPAN
-408 CGGSIVVGATD
+408 CGGSIVVGSTN
-419 QEGKRSDFSNYGKL
+419 QKGQRSDFSNYGKI
-433 VDVSAPGSSIMST
+433 VDVSAPGDGIMST

-453 SKGAGYTEYD
+453 STGAGYTEYD

-472 AGVIALMKSVDPSLT
+472 AGIIALMKSVDPSLT
-487 AERAK
+487 ADRAK
-492 QILKQSSKPLTC
+492 QVLKQSAKPLTC

-509 GSGIVNA
+509 GAGIANA
-516 ASALAMVQGKK
+516 ASALEVLQGKNATPAHPK
-527 DPNPQVKP
+527 
-535 WPKRAPKH
+535 PKRAPKY
-543 PTRAARVGYVT
+543 PTRAARTGYVT
-554 NPAVNHNP
+554 NPTTNHNP

-567 PGGLIPGQ
+567 PNGLIPGQ

>member
-1 MSFTTHPSPRRIARA
+1 MSFTTHPSSRRIARV
-16 ALSLGTAAALVATLG
+16 ALSMGTAAALVASLG
-31 APASFAAP
+31 APATFAAP
-39 AKANGTEHAKAHTTI
+39 TQTSNAARAAAHTTI
-54 SSLSSAQQKAG
+54 SSLSSDQQKAG

-70 ITYTDSALNAGGIN
+70 ITYTDDALNAGGIN
-84 WASPAGTQV
+84 WASPAGTHV
-93 ATWSDALYAGITSD
+93 ATWSDSLYSGITAD
-107 VKSIDDLL
+107 VQKIDDLL
-115 KVKTSY
+115 NVKTNY
-121 VRTTA
+121 VRTTS
-126 QKATVVTLSSKL
+126 QKATVVTTSSKL

-159 EPDLLRRPNARP
+159 EPDLMRRSSAR
-171 NGRTKAAATQ
+171 RQATSTLAKAASASKTQ
-181 AKPAAQAATTPEVT
+181 AAVT
-195 APNDTLYPQ
+195 PNDTLYPQ
-204 QWNLHGTKGISAPEA
+204 QWNLHDAKGISAPEA
-219 WQTTQGAGV
+219 WATTQGSGV

-257 SIARDGNGRDS
+257 SIARDGNGRDA

-277 EAGVCDADSEASE
+277 EAGVCAADSEASE

-309 RGIVG
+309 RGIAG
-314 VAPNSKILP
+314 VAPNAKILP
-323 VRALGMCGGYDS
+323 LRALGMCGGYDS

-351 VPANSNPAKIIN
+351 VPANTHPAQIIN

-397 GQDTSKVAPAN
+397 NQDTSKIAPAN
-408 CGGSIVVGATD
+408 CGGSIVVGSTN
-419 QEGKRSDFSNYGKL
+419 QKGQRSDFSNYGKI
-433 VDVSAPGSSIMST
+433 VDVSAPGDGIMST

-453 SKGAGYTEYD
+453 STGAGYTEYD

-472 AGVIALMKSVDPSLT
+472 AGIIALMKSVDPSLT
-487 AERAK
+487 ADRAK
-492 QILKQSSKPLTC
+492 QVLKQSAKPLTC
-504 DVNAC
+504 NVNAC
-509 GSGIVNA
+509 GAGIANA
-516 ASALAMVQGKK
+516 ASALEVLQGKNATPAHPK
-527 DPNPQVKP
+527 
-535 WPKRAPKH
+535 PKRAPKY
-543 PTRAARVGYVT
+543 PTRAARTGYVT
-554 NPAVNHNP
+554 NPTTNHNP

>member
-1 MSFTTHPSPRRIARA
+1 MSFTTHPSSRRIARV
-16 ALSLGTAAALVATLG
+16 ALSMGTAAALVASLG
-31 APASFAAP
+31 APATFAAP
-39 AKANGTEHAKAHTTI
+39 AQTSNAARAAAHTTI
-54 SSLSSAQQKAG
+54 SSLSSDQQKAG

-70 ITYTDSALNAGGIN
+70 ITYTDDVLNAGGIN
-84 WASPAGTQV
+84 WASPAGTHV
-93 ATWSDALYAGITSD
+93 ATWSDSLYSGITAD
-107 VKSIDDLL
+107 VQKIDDLL
-115 KVKTSY
+115 NVKTNY
-121 VRTTA
+121 VRTTS
-126 QKATVVTLSSKL
+126 QKATVVTTSSKL

-159 EPDLLRRPNARP
+159 EPDLMRRSSAR
-171 NGRTKAAATQ
+171 RQATSTLAKAASASKTQ
-181 AKPAAQAATTPEVT
+181 AAVT
-195 APNDTLYPQ
+195 PNDTLYPQ
-204 QWNLHGTKGISAPEA
+204 QWNLHDAKGISAPEA
-219 WQTTQGAGV
+219 WATTQGSGV

-257 SIARDGNGRDS
+257 SIARDGNGRDA

-277 EAGVCDADSEASE
+277 EAGVCAADSEASE

-309 RGIVG
+309 RGIAG
-314 VAPNSKILP
+314 VAPNAKILP
-323 VRALGMCGGYDS
+323 LRALGMCGGYDS

-351 VPANSNPAKIIN
+351 VPANTHPAQIIN

-397 GQDTSKVAPAN
+397 DQDTSKIAPAN
-408 CGGSIVVGATD
+408 CGGSIVVGSTN
-419 QEGKRSDFSNYGKL
+419 QKGQRSDFSNYGKI
-433 VDVSAPGSSIMST
+433 VDVSAPGDGIMST

-453 SKGAGYTEYD
+453 STGAGYTEYD

-472 AGVIALMKSVDPSLT
+472 AGIIALMKSVDPSLT
-487 AERAK
+487 ADRAK
-492 QILKQSSKPLTC
+492 QVLKQSAKPLTC
-504 DVNAC
+504 NVNAC
-509 GSGIVNA
+509 GAGIANA
-516 ASALAMVQGKK
+516 ASALEVLQGKNATPAHPK
-527 DPNPQVKP
+527 
-535 WPKRAPKH
+535 PKRAPKY
-543 PTRAARVGYVT
+543 PTRAARTGYVT
-554 NPAVNHNP
+554 NPTTNHNP

>member
-1 MSFTTHPSPRRIARA
+1 MSFTTHPSARGVA
-16 ALSLGTAAALVATLG
+16 RTALSLGTAATLVATLG
-31 APASFAAP
+31 TPASFAAP
-39 AKANGTEHAKAHTTI
+39 AQANSAERAKAHTTI
-54 SSLSSAQQKAG
+54 SSLSSEQQKAG

-93 ATWSDALYAGITSD
+93 ATWSDALYQGLTSE
-107 VKSIDDLL
+107 VKSVDDLF
-115 KVKTSY
+115 KIKTNY

-153 ASVASV
+153 PSVASV
-159 EPDLLRRPNARP
+159 EPDLLRRSNART
-171 NGRTKAAATQ
+171 RTATTSKVAQ
-181 AKPAAQAATTPEVT
+181 VAQAAQASNQVV

-204 QWNLHGTKGISAPEA
+204 QWNLHGPKGLAAPEA
-219 WQTTQGAGV
+219 WKTTQGAGV

-277 EAGVCDADSEASE
+277 EAGVCDAGSEASE

-314 VAPNSKILP
+314 VAPSTKILP

-433 VDVSAPGSSIMST
+433 VDVSAPGSGIMST

-453 SKGAGYTEYD
+453 STGAGYTEYD

-472 AGVIALMKSVDPSLT
+472 AGVIALMKSVDPSLN

-527 DPNPQVKP
+527 DPNPVVKP

-554 NPAVNHNP
+554 NPTTNHNP

-567 PGGLIPGQ
+567 PGGLIPGR

>member
-1 MSFTTHPSPRRIARA
+1 MSFTTHPSARGVA
-16 ALSLGTAAALVATLG
+16 RTALSLGTAATLVATLG

-39 AKANGTEHAKAHTTI
+39 AKANSAERAKAHTTI

-70 ITYTDSALNAGGIN
+70 ITYTDSALNAGDIN

-93 ATWSDALYAGITSD
+93 ATWNDALYQGLTSE
-107 VKSIDDLL
+107 VKSVDDLF
-115 KVKTSY
+115 KIKTNY

-153 ASVASV
+153 PSVASV
-159 EPDLLRRPNARP
+159 EPDLLRRSTART
-171 NGRTKAAATQ
+171 RTAANSKVAQ
-181 AKPAAQAATTPEVT
+181 VAQAAQASNQVV

-204 QWNLHGTKGISAPEA
+204 QWNLHGTKGLAAPEA
-219 WQTTQGAGV
+219 WKTAQGAGV

-277 EAGVCDADSEASE
+277 EAGVCGADAEASE

-314 VAPNSKILP
+314 VAPSTKILP

-397 GQDTSKVAPAN
+397 GQDASKVAPAN

-419 QEGKRSDFSNYGKL
+419 QNGKRSDFSNYGKI

-453 SKGAGYTEYD
+453 STGAGYTEYD

-472 AGVIALMKSVDPSLT
+472 AGVIALMKSVDPSLN

-504 DVNAC
+504 DVNGC

-527 DPNPQVKP
+527 DPNPQAKP

-567 PGGLIPGQ
+567 AHGLIPGQ

>member
-1 MSFTTHPSPRRIARA
+1 MSFTTHPSARGVA
-16 ALSLGTAAALVATLG
+16 RTALSLGTAAALVATLG

-39 AKANGTEHAKAHTTI
+39 AKANGAERAKAHTTI

-93 ATWSDALYAGITSD
+93 ATWNDALYQGLTSE
-107 VKSIDDLL
+107 VKSVDDLF
-115 KVKTSY
+115 KIKTNY

-126 QKATVVTLSSKL
+126 QKATVVTVSSKL
-138 TAEQAEKYMAALSSN
+138 TAEQAEKYMATLSSN
-153 ASVASV
+153 PSVASV
-159 EPDLLRRPNARP
+159 EPDLLRRSNARAR
-171 NGRTKAAATQ
+171 GAATSKVAQ
-181 AKPAAQAATTPEVT
+181 VAQAAQASNQVV

-204 QWNLHGTKGISAPEA
+204 QWNLHGAKGLAAPEA
-219 WQTTQGAGV
+219 WKTTQGAGV

-277 EAGVCDADSEASE
+277 EAGVCGADSEASE

-314 VAPNSKILP
+314 VAPSTKILP

-419 QEGKRSDFSNYGKL
+419 QEGKRSDFSNYGKI
-433 VDVSAPGSSIMST
+433 VDVSAPGSGIMST

-453 SKGAGYTEYD
+453 STGAGYTEYD

-472 AGVIALMKSVDPSLT
+472 AGVIALMKSVDPSLN

-504 DVNAC
+504 DVNGC

-527 DPNPQVKP
+527 DPNPQAKP

-567 PGGLIPGQ
+567 PGGLIPGR

>member
-1 MSFTTHPSPRRIARA
+1 MSFTTHPSARGVA
-16 ALSLGTAAALVATLG
+16 RTALSLGTAAALVTTLG

-39 AKANGTEHAKAHTTI
+39 AKANGAERAKAHTTI
-54 SSLSSAQQKAG
+54 SSLSSGQQKAG

-93 ATWSDALYAGITSD
+93 ATWNDALYQGLTSE
-107 VKSIDDLL
+107 VKSVDDLF
-115 KVKTSY
+115 KIKTNY

-153 ASVASV
+153 PSVASV
-159 EPDLLRRPNARP
+159 EPDLLRRSNART
-171 NGRTKAAATQ
+171 RTAANSKVAQ
-181 AKPAAQAATTPEVT
+181 VAQAAQASNQVV

-204 QWNLHGTKGISAPEA
+204 QWNLHGTKGLATPEA
-219 WQTTQGAGV
+219 WKTTQGAGV

-277 EAGVCDADSEASE
+277 EAGVCGADAEASE

-314 VAPNSKILP
+314 VAPSTKILP

-419 QEGKRSDFSNYGKL
+419 QNGKRSDFSNYGKI
-433 VDVSAPGSSIMST
+433 VDVSAPGSNIMST

-453 SKGAGYTEYD
+453 STGAGYTEYD
-463 GTSMAAPQV
+463 GTSMY
-472 AGVIALMKSVDPSLT
+472 
-487 AERAK
+487 E
-492 QILKQSSKPLTC
+492 
-504 DVNAC
+504 
-509 GSGIVNA
+509 
-516 ASALAMVQGKK
+516 
-527 DPNPQVKP
+527 
-535 WPKRAPKH
+535 
-543 PTRAARVGYVT
+543 ARR
-554 NPAVNHNP
+554 
-562 PFLIT
+562 LC
-567 PGGLIPGQ
+567 

>member
-1 MSFTTHPSPRRIARA
+1 MSFTTHPSSRRIARV
-16 ALSLGTAAALVATLG
+16 ALSMGTAAALVASLG
-31 APASFAAP
+31 APATFAAP
-39 AKANGTEHAKAHTTI
+39 AQTSNAARAAAHTTI
-54 SSLSSAQQKAG
+54 SSLSSDQQKAG

-70 ITYTDSALNAGGIN
+70 ITYTDDALNAGGIN
-84 WASPAGTQV
+84 WASPAGTHV
-93 ATWSDALYAGITSD
+93 ATWSDSLYSGITAD
-107 VKSIDDLL
+107 VQKIDDLL
-115 KVKTSY
+115 NVKTNY
-121 VRTTA
+121 VRTTS
-126 QKATVVTLSSKL
+126 QKATVVTTSSKL

-159 EPDLLRRPNARP
+159 EPDLMRRSSAR
-171 NGRTKAAATQ
+171 RQATSTLAKAASASKTQ
-181 AKPAAQAATTPEVT
+181 AAVT
-195 APNDTLYPQ
+195 PNDTLYPQ
-204 QWNLHGTKGISAPEA
+204 QWNLHDAKGISTPEA
-219 WQTTQGAGV
+219 WATTQGSGV

-257 SIARDGNGRDS
+257 SIARDGNGRDA

-277 EAGVCDADSEASE
+277 EAGVCAADSEASE

-309 RGIVG
+309 RGIAG
-314 VAPNSKILP
+314 VAPNAKILP
-323 VRALGMCGGYDS
+323 LRALGMCGGYDS

-351 VPANSNPAKIIN
+351 VPANTHPAQIIN

-397 GQDTSKVAPAN
+397 NQDTSKIAPAN
-408 CGGSIVVGATD
+408 CGGSIVVGSTN
-419 QEGKRSDFSNYGKL
+419 QKGQRSDFSNYGKI
-433 VDVSAPGSSIMST
+433 VDVSAPGDGIMST

-453 SKGAGYTEYD
+453 STGAGYTEYD

-472 AGVIALMKSVDPSLT
+472 AGIIALMKSVDPSLT
-487 AERAK
+487 ADRAK
-492 QILKQSSKPLTC
+492 QVLKQSAKPLTC
-504 DVNAC
+504 NVNAC
-509 GSGIVNA
+509 GAGIANA
-516 ASALAMVQGKK
+516 ASALEVLQGKNATPAHPK
-527 DPNPQVKP
+527 
-535 WPKRAPKH
+535 PKRAPKY
-543 PTRAARVGYVT
+543 PTRAARTGYVT
-554 NPAVNHNP
+554 NPTTNHNP

>member
-1 MSFTTHPSPRRIARA
+1 MSFTTHPSSRRIARV
-16 ALSLGTAAALVATLG
+16 ALSMGTAAALVASLG
-31 APASFAAP
+31 APATFAAP
-39 AKANGTEHAKAHTTI
+39 AQANSTERAKAHTTI
-54 SSLSSAQQKAG
+54 SSLSSDQQKAG

-70 ITYTDSALNAGGIN
+70 ITYTDDALNAGGIN

-93 ATWSDALYAGITSD
+93 TTWSDSLYSGITAD
-107 VKSIDDLL
+107 VQKIDDLL
-115 KVKTSY
+115 NVKTNY
-121 VRTTA
+121 VRTTS
-126 QKATVVTLSSKL
+126 QKATVVTTSSKL

-159 EPDLLRRPNARP
+159 EPDLMRRSSAR
-171 NGRTKAAATQ
+171 RQATSTLAKAASASKTQ
-181 AKPAAQAATTPEVT
+181 AAVT
-195 APNDTLYPQ
+195 PNDTLYPQ
-204 QWNLHGTKGISAPEA
+204 QWNLHDAKGISTPEA
-219 WQTTQGAGV
+219 WATTQGSGV

-257 SIARDGNGRDS
+257 SIARDGNGRDA

-277 EAGVCDADSEASE
+277 EAGVCAADSEASE

-309 RGIVG
+309 RGIAG
-314 VAPNSKILP
+314 VAPNAKILP
-323 VRALGMCGGYDS
+323 LRALGMCGGYDS

-351 VPANSNPAKIIN
+351 VPANTHPAQIIN

-397 GQDTSKVAPAN
+397 DQDTSKIAPAN
-408 CGGSIVVGATD
+408 CGGSIVVGSTN
-419 QEGKRSDFSNYGKL
+419 QKGQRSDFSNYGKI
-433 VDVSAPGSSIMST
+433 VDVSAPGDGIMST

-453 SKGAGYTEYD
+453 STGAGYTEYD

-472 AGVIALMKSVDPSLT
+472 AGIIALMKSVDPSLT
-487 AERAK
+487 ADRAK
-492 QILKQSSKPLTC
+492 QVLKQSAKPLTC
-504 DVNAC
+504 NVNAC
-509 GSGIVNA
+509 GAGIANA
-516 ASALAMVQGKK
+516 ASALEVLQGKNATPAHPK
-527 DPNPQVKP
+527 
-535 WPKRAPKH
+535 PKRAPKY
-543 PTRAARVGYVT
+543 PTRAARTGYVT
-554 NPAVNHNP
+554 NPTTNHNP